1 MSRSPALERRRR
13 LSFLP
18 LVPLAVVVLGIAA
31 AVVVTWVG
39 LRELDHQGQVA
50 ARRSAQVLCTTLGA
64 RLARTEPAVRA
75 ALLER
80 AADRSGFDISL
91 LDDTGAVLWQRGDPP
106 PREGDSDWVVDA
118 TAGGRLAV
126 RARAATGRP
135 DRASLLASVAALT
148 WILIGAAALVAY
160 SIARDVRS
168 DVAYVDDRITEMASE
183 GREPAGKLIP
193 VRNIDRVGLLTVA
206 FNGLVERFAAAE
218 RAYRQ
223 DLAGA
228 LAYDRDR
235 SAFLAALSH
244 ELRTPLNA
252 ILGFADV
259 LLAEVDGPLSAD
271 ARENLDVV
279 RAKGEHLRELIDDIL
294 ELSALESGEL
304 ELSRELCDLWPIAE
318 DAVREAR
325 INAREKPI
333 EIKLSGEPVTAWID
347 ARRVRQI
354 LGNVVGNAIKFTYEG
369 VVEVVIEAQS
379 ERWALIR
386 VSDTGPGIA
395 PEDQATIFE
404 EYRQVG
410 DLAAR
415 RAGSGLGLAITRRLV
430 QMHEGTIDLESALGQ
445 GSVFRIF
452 LPRSE
457 EMIP

>member
-39 LRELDHQGQVA
+39 LAELEHQGEVA
-50 ARRSAQVLCTTLGA
+50 ARRSARVLCTTLAA
-64 RLARTEPAVRA
+64 RLSRTEPSARA
-75 ALLER
+75 AVLER
-80 AADRSGFDISL
+80 AQERSGFDISL
-91 LDDTGAVLWQRGDPP
+91 LDDGGSVVWQRGAAPP
-106 PREGDSDWVVDA
+106 ATASPDWVAEA
-118 TAGGRLAV
+118 TTGGRLTV
-126 RARAATGRP
+126 HARVATARP
-135 DRASLLASVAALT
+135 DRNSLLVSVAALT

-160 SIARDVRS
+160 SIARDARS

-193 VRNIDRVGLLTVA
+193 VRNVDRVGLLTVA

-252 ILGFADV
+252 ILGFTDV

-271 ARENLDVV
+271 AQENLEVV

-304 ELSRELCDLWPIAE
+304 ELSRELCDLRPIAE
-318 DAVREAR
+318 DAVREAQ
-325 INAREKPI
+325 INARDKPI
-333 EIKLSGEPVTAWID
+333 VVELRGEAVTAWVD
-347 ARRVRQI
+347 PRRVRQI
-354 LGNVVGNAIKFTYEG
+354 LGNVVGNAVKFTAEG
-369 VVEVVIEAQS
+369 TVEVVIEAQS
-379 ERWALIR
+379 ERWAVIR
-386 VSDTGPGIA
+386 VKDTGPGIA
-395 PEDQATIFE
+395 PADQATIFE

-430 QMHEGTIDLESALGQ
+430 QMHDGTIDLESALGQ

>member
-1 MSRSPALERRRR
+1 MPAGSWRPPRAGSWQSAFVRQPARS
-13 LSFLP
+13 
-18 LVPLAVVVLGIAA
+18 
-31 AVVVTWVG
+31 
-39 LRELDHQGQVA
+39 
-50 ARRSAQVLCTTLGA
+50 
-64 RLARTEPAVRA
+64 
-75 ALLER
+75 
-80 AADRSGFDISL
+80 DRS
-91 LDDTGAVLWQRGDPP
+91 
-106 PREGDSDWVVDA
+106 
-118 TAGGRLAV
+118 
-126 RARAATGRP
+126 
-135 DRASLLASVAALT
+135 SLLASVAALT

-160 SIARDVRS
+160 AIARDARS
-168 DVAYVDDRITEMASE
+168 DVAYVKDRIEEMASLD
-183 GREPAGKLIP
+183 REPAGKLIP
-193 VRNIDRVGLLTVA
+193 VRNFDQVGLLTAA
-206 FNGLVERFAAAE
+206 FDGLVERFTAAE

-279 RAKGEHLRELIDDIL
+279 RSKGEHLRELIDDIL

-304 ELSRELCDLWPIAE
+304 ELSRETLDLWPIAE

-325 INAREKPI
+325 INARDKPI
-333 EIKLSGEPVTAWID
+333 EIVLKGGSLTTWAD

-354 LGNVVGNAIKFTYEG
+354 LGNVVGNAVKFTPEG
-369 VVEVVIEAQS
+369 RVEVVIEAQS

-395 PEDQATIFE
+395 PEDQASIFE

-415 RAGSGLGLAITRRLV
+415 RAGSGLGLAISRRLV
-430 QMHEGTIDLESALGQ
+430 QMHDGTIDLESALGQ

-452 LPRSE
+452 LPRDPE
-457 EMIP
+457 VLT

>member
-1 MSRSPALERRRR
+1 M
-13 LSFLP
+13 
-18 LVPLAVVVLGIAA
+18 AVVLLGIAA
-31 AVVVTWVG
+31 AVVVAWVG
-39 LRELDHQGQVA
+39 LGELERQGRGA
-50 ARRSAQVLCTTLGA
+50 ARDSAKLLCSTLAA
-64 RLARTEPAVRA
+64 RLAATDPRVQAAVV
-75 ALLER
+75 ER
-80 AADRSGFDISL
+80 AAARSRLDVTLLGADGSVVLRHGAAPTPAELEAAERDHVDASWVVAPSAGGQLVIRIRAAPARSDRS
-91 LDDTGAVLWQRGDPP
+91 
-106 PREGDSDWVVDA
+106 
-118 TAGGRLAV
+118 
-126 RARAATGRP
+126 
-135 DRASLLASVAALT
+135 SLLASVAALT

-160 SIARDVRS
+160 AIARDARS
-168 DVAYVDDRITEMASE
+168 DVAYVKDRIEEMASLD
-183 GREPAGKLIP
+183 REPAGKLIP
-193 VRNIDRVGLLTVA
+193 VRNFDQVGLLTAA
-206 FNGLVERFAAAE
+206 FDGLVERFTAAE

-279 RAKGEHLRELIDDIL
+279 RSKGEHLRELIDDIL

-304 ELSRELCDLWPIAE
+304 ELSRETLDLWPIAE

-325 INAREKPI
+325 INARDKPI
-333 EIKLSGEPVTAWID
+333 EIVLKGGSLTTWAD

-354 LGNVVGNAIKFTYEG
+354 LGNVVGNAVKFTPEG
-369 VVEVVIEAQS
+369 RVEVVIEAQS

-395 PEDQATIFE
+395 PEDQASIFE

-415 RAGSGLGLAITRRLV
+415 RAGSGLGLAISRRLV
-430 QMHEGTIDLESALGQ
+430 QMHDGTIDLESALGE

-452 LPRSE
+452 LPRGPE
-457 EMIP
+457 VLT